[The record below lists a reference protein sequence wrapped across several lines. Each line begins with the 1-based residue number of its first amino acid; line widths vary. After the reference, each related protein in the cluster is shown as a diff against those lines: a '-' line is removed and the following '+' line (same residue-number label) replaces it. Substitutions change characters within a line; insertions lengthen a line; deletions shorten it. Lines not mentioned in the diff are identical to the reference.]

1 MSRGSLALLAGG
13 LAVALLIVLLLAP
26 NASTAPDGLERVA
39 ADEGFADAAEEA
51 PFELLRGYSIP
62 GVDDEAA
69 SRVLA
74 GLVGTLAVTAIALGG
89 GWALRRRT
97 LEGEPPTEAGEPAV
111 DDIARGAAVDAPSA
125 PASRQS

>member
-1 MSRGSLALLAGG
+1 VSRGSLALLAGG

-51 PFELLRGYSIP
+51 PFELLPGYSVP
-62 GVDDEAA
+62 GIDNEAA

-97 LEGEPPTEAGEPAV
+97 LEGEPPAEAGEPAREDV
-111 DDIARGAAVDAPSA
+111 ARDSAVDAPGS
-125 PASRQS
+125 PASRQP